1 MGGWRKRK
9 KKQFFFVRGQKKLTK
24 IKNKTLEMEEESG
37 VDKYDMME

>member
-1 MGGWRKRK
+1 MGGLENQK
-9 KKQFFFVRGQKKLTK
+9 KAIFFRQGTEKLTK